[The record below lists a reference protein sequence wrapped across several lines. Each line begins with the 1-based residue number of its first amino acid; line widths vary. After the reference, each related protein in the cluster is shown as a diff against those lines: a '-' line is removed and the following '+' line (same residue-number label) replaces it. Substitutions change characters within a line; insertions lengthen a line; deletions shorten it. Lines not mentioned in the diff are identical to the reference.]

1 MSSNSQAI
9 NHSFVSFLDGNI
21 IINADLLIM
30 IGLAFISVS
39 ILIKFCLFLY
49 KHVYRSEESDKFLKV
64 AIIALWLSTI
74 MCLGLF
80 IKMIY
85 DLFV

>member
-1 MSSNSQAI
+1 MSSNSQVI
-9 NHSFVSFLDGNI
+9 NHSFVTLLDGNI
-21 IINADLLIM
+21 TLSIDLIM

-39 ILIKFCLFLY
+39 LLIKLCLFISKNIY
-49 KHVYRSEESDKFLKV
+49 KSEESDKFLKT
-64 AIIALWLSTI
+64 AIIALWLSTLWG
-74 MCLGLF
+74 LGLL

>member
-9 NHSFVSFLDGNI
+9 NHNFVSLLDGNI
-21 IINADLLIM
+21 ILNVDLIM

-39 ILIKFCLFLY
+39 LLIKLCLFLS
-49 KHVYRSEESDKFLKV
+49 KHVYRSEESDKFLKI
-64 AIIALWLSTI
+64 AIIGLWLSTI
-74 MCLGLF
+74 WAFGLL

>member
-1 MSSNSQAI
+1 MSSNSQVI
-9 NHSFVSFLDGNI
+9 NHNFVSLLDGNI
-21 IINADLLIM
+21 ILNVDLIM

-39 ILIKFCLFLY
+39 LLIKLCLFLS
-49 KHVYRSEESDKFLKV
+49 KHVYKSEESDKFLKA
-64 AIIALWLSTI
+64 AIIGLWLSTI
-74 MCLGLF
+74 WALGLL

>member
-9 NHSFVSFLDGNI
+9 NHSFITLLDGNI
-21 IINADLLIM
+21 TLSVDLIM
-30 IGLAFISVS
+30 VGLAFISVS
-39 ILIKFCLFLY
+39 LLIKLCLFLS
-49 KHVYRSEESDKFLKV
+49 KHVYKSEESDKFLKT
-64 AIIALWLSTI
+64 AIVALWLSTLWG
-74 MCLGLF
+74 LGLL

>member
-1 MSSNSQAI
+1 MSSSSQVI
-9 NHSFVSFLDGNI
+9 NHSVTLLNGNI
-21 IINADLLIM
+21 TLSVDLLM

-39 ILIKFCLFLY
+39 LLIKLCLFLS
-49 KHVYRSEESDKFLKV
+49 KHVYKSEESDKFLKT
-64 AIIALWLSTI
+64 AIIALWLSTLWG
-74 MCLGLF
+74 LGLL

>member
-1 MSSNSQAI
+1 MSSNIQAI
-9 NHSFVSFLDGNI
+9 NHSFVTLLDGNI
-21 IINADLLIM
+21 TLSVDLLM

-39 ILIKFCLFLY
+39 LLIKPCLFLS
-49 KHVYRSEESDKFLKV
+49 KHVYKSEESDKFLKT
-64 AIIALWLSTI
+64 AIIALWLSTLWG
-74 MCLGLF
+74 LGLL

>member
-1 MSSNSQAI
+1 MSSNNQVI
-9 NHSFVSFLDGNI
+9 NHNFVTLLDGNVTLSV
-21 IINADLLIM
+21 DLLM

-39 ILIKFCLFLY
+39 LLIKLCLFLS
-49 KHVYRSEESDKFLKV
+49 KHVYKSEESDKFLKT
-64 AIIALWLSTI
+64 AIIALWLSTLWG
-74 MCLGLF
+74 LGLL

>member
-1 MSSNSQAI
+1 MSSSSQAI
-9 NHSFVSFLDGNI
+9 NHSFVTLLDGNI
-21 IINADLLIM
+21 TLSVDLLM

-39 ILIKFCLFLY
+39 LLIKLCLFLS
-49 KHVYRSEESDKFLKV
+49 KHVYKSEESDKFLKTS
-64 AIIALWLSTI
+64 IIALWLSTLWG
-74 MCLGLF
+74 LGLL

>member
-1 MSSNSQAI
+1 MSSSSQI
-9 NHSFVSFLDGNI
+9 VNHSFVTLLDGNI
-21 IINADLLIM
+21 TLSVDLIM

-39 ILIKFCLFLY
+39 LLIKLCLFLS
-49 KHVYRSEESDKFLKV
+49 KHVYKSEESDKFLKT
-64 AIIALWLSTI
+64 AIIALWLSTLWG
-74 MCLGLF
+74 LGLL